1 MPSGIKWATCNVGAN
16 SPEEYG
22 GFYAWGETEE
32 KSNYE
37 WSTYKWCNGSEN
49 SMTKYCTNSDNGT
62 VDNKTVL
69 DPEDDVAHVKWGG
82 SWRMPTSAELE
93 ELYNNCTWTWT
104 AQNGVNGYRVTGS
117 NGKSIFLPATG
128 YRYDAAISFGGG
140 YGFYWSSS
148 LYEHSYSGF
157 YMYFDAGS
165 NVRVGTYRYN
175 GLPVRPVWGD
185 MLVEPDNGDDNN
197 SDYYVAHGADVN
209 VTHYVHYPKSVGI
222 MGTNASQQ
230 QLDGIAT
237 APLCAAYFDKTETVF
252 EAKRNETV
260 TPLISINGTWM
271 HGYIFVDWDN
281 SKQFEV
287 NLEGNGPYTAGEGN
301 ELMSWSYYDED
312 ESDGWNSAGTLIREN
327 DRNTLS
333 MPAFKIPS
341 NIPNGEY
348 RMRFV
353 IQWNS
358 IDPSGSYDNFIS
370 DGGSIIDVTLKIN
383 GIVRK
388 NNINGHEYVD
398 LGLPS
403 GIKWATCNVG
413 ANSPEEYG
421 GYYAWGET
429 EEKSNYEWS
438 TYKWC
443 NGSENSMT
451 KYCTNSD
458 NGTVDNKTVLD
469 PEDDVA
475 HVKWGGSWRMP
486 TSAELEE
493 LYNNCTWTWTAQN
506 GVNGYRVTGPNGNS
520 IFLPAAG
527 YRDGTDAGGLR
538 GGNGFYWSSSLDSDF
553 SRDTY
558 YLFFYD
564 SYNGG
569 NFNRRYYGLSVRPV
583 SE

>member
-1 MPSGIKWATCNVGAN
+1 MDEGYGSYFSGLSFDSGR
-16 SPEEYG
+16 YG
-22 GFYAWGETEE
+22 G
-32 KSNYE
+32 
-37 WSTYKWCNGSEN
+37 
-49 SMTKYCTNSDNGT
+49 
-62 VDNKTVL
+62 L
-69 DPEDDVAHVKWGG
+69 
-82 SWRMPTSAELE
+82 SA
-93 ELYNNCTWTWT
+93 
-104 AQNGVNGYRVTGS
+104 
-117 NGKSIFLPATG
+117 F
-128 YRYDAAISFGGG
+128 
-140 YGFYWSSS
+140 
-148 LYEHSYSGF
+148 
-157 YMYFDAGS
+157 
-165 NVRVGTYRYN
+165 RYN
-175 GLPVRPVWGD
+175 GLPVRPVWGNV
-185 MLVEPDNGDDNN
+185 LVEPDNGDDNN

-209 VTHYVHYPKSVGI
+209 VTHIAHYPKSVGI

-301 ELMSWSYYDED
+301 ELMSWSYYDGKSAEGD
-312 ESDGWNSAGTLIREN
+312 DGWNSAGILIN
-327 DRNTLS
+327 NRNTLS

-358 IDPSGSYDNFIS
+358 IDPSGSYDNFLS

-383 GIVRK
+383 GVVRK

-403 GIKWATCNVG
+403 GIKWATFNVG
-413 ANSPEEYG
+413 ATTPEEYG

-429 EEKSNYEWS
+429 EEKSNYDWS

-451 KYCTNSD
+451 KYCTDSD

-475 HVKWGGSWRMP
+475 HVKWGGTWRMP
-486 TSAELEE
+486 TKAEQDE
-493 LYNNCTWTWTAQN
+493 LRNNCTWTWTIQN
-506 GVNGYRVTGPNGNS
+506 GVKGYKVTSKTNGNS

-527 YRDGTDAGGLR
+527 YRDGTYLLDSGS
-538 GGNGFYWSSSLDSDF
+538 NGYYWLSSLNGNN
-553 SRDTY
+553 RYADTLY
-558 YLFFYD
+558 FY
-564 SYNGG
+564 SGYSAHSGG
-569 NFNRRYYGLSVRPV
+569 IRCTGLSVRPV